1 MRNSVLTIHRW
12 TGLTVGLILVF
23 LALTGVS
30 MAFRSEIE
38 PIVDAGLL
46 QVNSRCA
53 SRLPL
58 DDLAARARLSHPGE
72 TVAQVETSTGPG
84 PTIVRFA
91 DMNGVYFD
99 ACTGH
104 VLGQQNRWGGF
115 FGTIE
120 WLHRLRFVGDTDV
133 SETIGGSVAF
143 VALVVMVAGGLFVW
157 WPRTWKAFRNGI
169 KFRFNLRGRA
179 FDMSLHRSA
188 GFYVAAVL
196 LLSTTTALT
205 FTFDWARGAIFAATG
220 TKPMPRK
227 PVLEPSKAPLA
238 PLEAML
244 ASTLRA
250 VPDANDIQIILPR
263 KPRDSVEV
271 QVVEDG
277 APHKEA
283 KTFVFLQPASAQ
295 VIRVDSYAAS
305 GLGNKIYRFLGA
317 LHMGAIGG
325 PPVQALLFMGILGV
339 PLLAFTGFR
348 SYLRGRRAVVVAK
361 ARTVR

>member
-38 PIVDAGLL
+38 PIVGAGLL

-58 DDLAARARLSHPGE
+58 DDLA
-72 TVAQVETSTGPG
+72 
-84 PTIVRFA
+84 
-91 DMNGVYFD
+91 
-99 ACTGH
+99 
-104 VLGQQNRWGGF
+104 
-115 FGTIE
+115 
-120 WLHRLRFVGDTDV
+120 
-133 SETIGGSVAF
+133 
-143 VALVVMVAGGLFVW
+143 
-157 WPRTWKAFRNGI
+157 
-169 KFRFNLRGRA
+169 GRA
-179 FDMSLHRSA
+179 LDMSLHRSA
-188 GFYVAAVL
+188 GLYVAAVL

-220 TKPMPRK
+220 TKPMPRR
-227 PVLEPSKAPLA
+227 PVVEHSKAPLA

-263 KPRDSVEV
+263 KPGDSVEV
-271 QVVEDG
+271 QVED
-277 APHKEA
+277 
-283 KTFVFLQPASAQ
+283 
-295 VIRVDSYAAS
+295 
-305 GLGNKIYRFLGA
+305 GA

-325 PPVQALLFMGILGV
+325 PPVQALLFLGILGV

-348 SYLRGRRAVVVAK
+348 SYLRGRRAVVVTK